1 MFDDIEYR
9 QGIEDAWTDLVAFVP
24 RIIGA
29 LIVFLVGWFVAR
41 LIRSAVKRILTK
53 VNFGHWVEKAGL
65 GNALGRGSSDGASNL
80 LAQIVYWA
88 VMLLTLQLAVDTFG
102 DSAIQDALQGIVTF
116 LPKLFIALI
125 IVVITGVFASRV
137 KELVLSSL
145 SGVSYSGTM
154 ATVAGGLIWLVGLFA
169 AFNQIEIAQDI
180 VTTLFQAIVY
190 TIGALIVVMFGIGGI
205 KSAET
210 FWAETFD
217 RIRNKTAADS

>member
-169 AFNQIEIAQDI
+169 AFNQIEIA
-180 VTTLFQAIVY
+180 
-190 TIGALIVVMFGIGGI
+190 
-205 KSAET
+205 
-210 FWAETFD
+210 
-217 RIRNKTAADS
+217 